1 VPGHNPDNLS
11 CSNLSLRGDAHDAA
25 IEMTL
30 ERAARATG
38 GGESLVNW
46 ADPECSPIRV
56 ASPLSSWELS
66 KPAVSAAAVLI
77 DRGQVL
83 LAHMQRRGWVF
94 PGGRVEWNEPVK
106 QTVVREV
113 REETGLVIR
122 VASLHGVYDLIGDK
136 DAYGVPIDPYHKVV
150 TAWRCVLD
158 PCSDRDPTVQLSEL
172 REARWFDYG
181 EVCFLRDHGHL
192 ALVGADIFRDLEN
205 FS

>member
-1 VPGHNPDNLS
+1 VPDKLINQTEPGN
-11 CSNLSLRGDAHDAA
+11 
-25 IEMTL
+25 
-30 ERAARATG
+30 
-38 GGESLVNW
+38 
-46 ADPECSPIRV
+46 SPVRV
-56 ASPLSSWELS
+56 APPLVTWDLK
-66 KPAVSAAAVLI
+66 KPVVSAAAVLT

-83 LAHMQRRGWVF
+83 LAHMQRRRWVF
-94 PGGRVEWNEPVK
+94 PGGKVEWNEPIK

-113 REETGLVIR
+113 REETGLVVR

-136 DAYGVPIDPYHKVV
+136 YAYGVPIDLYHKVV

-158 PCSDRDPTVQLSEL
+158 LCSDRDPTVQLSEL

-192 ALVGADIFRDLEN
+192 VLVGADIFRDLEN

>member
-11 CSNLSLRGDAHDAA
+11 CSNLGLRGDAHD
-25 IEMTL
+25 E
-30 ERAARATG
+30 
-38 GGESLVNW
+38 LVNRT
-46 ADPECSPIRV
+46 DPECSLVRV
-56 ASPLSSWELS
+56 ALPLVTSVSR
-66 KPAVSAAAVLI
+66 PVVSAAAVLT

-94 PGGRVEWNEPVK
+94 PGGKVEWNEPIK
-106 QTVVREV
+106 QTIVREV
-113 REETGLVIR
+113 QEETGLVVR
-122 VASLHGVYDLIGDK
+122 VTSLHGVYDLIGDK

-150 TAWRCVLD
+150 TTWRCVLD
-158 PCSDRDPTVQLSEL
+158 PCSERGPTVQQSEL
-172 REARWFDYG
+172 IEARWFDYG